1 MNEIKR
7 VCYRNTCAKYSLVA
21 NSFAIFSSKFLFFP
35 LSLHLVVLN
44 SGFINVYD
52 YILQEMADAVVSVLL
67 DKLVS
72 LLVSE
77 GHQQLEFNDQFE
89 ETKKELQYMQKY
101 LKEADRVRRKDR
113 NEILKMVMSDLR
125 ELVYDAED
133 VIADCQIL
141 FQKKCQ
147 GRALNFTSYCSP
159 THLKTRHQLGKRLS
173 KINKKIREV
182 KDRMKSFLDATPRQ
196 TGKYEDGGNM
206 PLTHPI
212 LMDEDEMVG
221 LEDESVKIRNWI
233 LEANGPLT
241 MIGIVGLGGI
251 GKTTLAQK
259 IYNSESAENSFKH
272 SFFITVSQNFK
283 FDELLKKI
291 LKKLK
296 VEEKSLR
303 GDDVRELL
311 ERLKSI
317 LDEKY
322 LIVLDDV
329 WGTDEGRWWDSL
341 KSALPSV
348 EGSCVIVTSRNEK
361 VAQSMG
367 ATDKCIHRLQVLSDE
382 DSWSLFSKVAFARNG
397 GKCTN
402 PDLEVLGKEIVKGC
416 GGLPLA
422 INVVG
427 GMMLGKGDSI
437 HEWKQISKHL
447 KEELQISQKDET
459 IISTLELSY
468 EELPIHLKPCFLCLA
483 MLPEDYE
490 LPVVYIVELWIG
502 EGFVWGRNE
511 KTAFEIGEECFAE
524 LFNRS
529 LILGTDKDVFES
541 RFIRCKM
548 HDMVRDMVIKIA
560 REESFFVSLES
571 GGRIGFSVQSRH
583 LGISENTTV
592 ESIRNSSTKLRTLVG
607 MEMERNE
614 IIASVKVVLC
624 KVRWLRVL
632 DLSLS
637 NTKIDVVAKNWLSG
651 IGSLQ
656 HLVFL
661 RIENSALRRLPA
673 SIRNLHNLQILC
685 LRDCPNLE
693 MLPVS
698 ITTLEKLTDIV
709 IFDCPSLECMPEG
722 LGKLSNLERLFGF
735 TPMNLGGKNGSDISD
750 LKKLTRLRK
759 LSMDIKSEKQI
770 EGEWNVLSMLYHLQF
785 LELDFE
791 GSSIESE
798 GVVKKI
804 DSQFSAPLKSLRE
817 LHLWDYTGE
826 STPAWLSPISLP
838 NLQFLFIGGGR
849 IKKMGPRFWDSENG
863 VWKVEVLVL
872 KYLKEMEEEWTRM
885 RRAMPSLRL
894 VKVQNCP
901 KLRSFPLNDTFED
914 YRGNWSIWR
923 KEEEKGGMLLRAHS
937 APIVFEAALAAL
949 EEGGFRISRA
959 HSALI
964 FYEVPSTTEEEKE
977 ATGAVEDEEEKEED
991 KFYSFPREEGT
1002 SIQEISSE

>member
-1 MNEIKR
+1 
-7 VCYRNTCAKYSLVA
+7 
-21 NSFAIFSSKFLFFP
+21 
-35 LSLHLVVLN
+35 
-44 SGFINVYD
+44 
-52 YILQEMADAVVSVLL
+52 MADAVLSVML

-77 GHQQLEFNDQFE
+77 GRQQLEFNDQFE

-101 LKEADRVRRKDR
+101 LKEAGRVRRKDR

-133 VIADCQIL
+133 VIADCQLL
-141 FQKKCQ
+141 FQKKRQ
-147 GRALNFTSYCSP
+147 GCALSYMSYCSP
-159 THLKTRHQLGKRLS
+159 ALLKARCQLGKRLS
-173 KINKKIREV
+173 KINTKIREV
-182 KDRMKSFLDATPRQ
+182 KYRMKYFLDTTPRQ

-221 LEDESVKIRNWI
+221 LEDDSRKIRNWI
-233 LEANGPLT
+233 LEASGPLT

-259 IYNSESAENSFKH
+259 IYNRESAENSFKH
-272 SFFITVSQNFK
+272 SFFVTVSQNFK

-296 VEEKSLR
+296 VEEKALM

-311 ERLKSI
+311 VRLKSI

-322 LIVLDDV
+322 FVVLDDV
-329 WGTDEGRWWDSL
+329 WGTDEGGWWYSL
-341 KSALPSV
+341 KSALPRV
-348 EGSCVIVTSRNEK
+348 EGSCVIVTSRNKK
-361 VAQSMG
+361 VVQSMG
-367 ATDKCIHRLQVLSDE
+367 ATDMCIHHLQVLSEE
-382 DSWSLFSKVAFARNG
+382 DSWCLFSKVAFARNG

-422 INVVG
+422 INIVG

-447 KEELQISQKDET
+447 KQELEISKKDEM

-468 EELPIHLKPCFLCLA
+468 EELPTHLKTCFLCLA
-483 MLPEDYE
+483 SLPEDYE
-490 LPVVYIVELWIG
+490 IPVAYMVELWIG

-511 KTAFEIGEECFAE
+511 KTAFEIGEECLAE
-524 LFNRS
+524 LFNRF
-529 LILGTDKDVFES
+529 LILGGNKDVFES
-541 RFIRCKM
+541 RFTHCKM
-548 HDMVRDMVIKIA
+548 HDIVRDMVIKFA

-571 GGRIGFSVQSRH
+571 GCRNGSSVQPRR
-583 LGISENTTV
+583 LGISKNTTV
-592 ESIRNSSTKLRTLVG
+592 ESIRNSSTKLRSLFG
-607 MEMERNE
+607 MEIERNE

-632 DLSLS
+632 YLSLS
-637 NTKIDVVAKNWLSG
+637 NTKIDVVAKNWLGG

-656 HLVFL
+656 HLVYL
-661 RIENSALRRLPA
+661 KIENSALRKLPD
-673 SIRNLHNLQILC
+673 SIRNLHNLQILY
-685 LRDCPNLE
+685 LGDCPNLE

-698 ITTLEKLTDIV
+698 ITTLEQLTAVEIC
-709 IFDCPSLECMPEG
+709 DCPSLECMPEG

-735 TPMNLGGKNGSDISD
+735 KPMNLGSKNGSDISD

-804 DSQFSAPLKSLRE
+804 DRQFSAPLKSLRE
-817 LHLWDYTGE
+817 LRLWDYPGE

-838 NLQFLFIGGGR
+838 NLQFLFIGWGR
-849 IKKMGPRFWDSENG
+849 IKKMGPRFWDSEKG

-872 KYLKEMEEEWTRM
+872 QYLEEMEEEWTRM

-901 KLRSFPLNDTFED
+901 KLRSFPL
-914 YRGNWSIWR
+914 SIWR
-923 KEEEKGGMLLRAHS
+923 KEEENR
-937 APIVFEAALAAL
+937 
-949 EEGGFRISRA
+949 
-959 HSALI
+959 
-964 FYEVPSTTEEEKE
+964 
-977 ATGAVEDEEEKEED
+977 
-991 KFYSFPREEGT
+991 
-1002 SIQEISSE
+1002 